1 MDKALWI
8 IKLIPAIIAVI
19 KTVEEMFPLPGAG
32 KDKLKLVHD
41 MLVAVHGNLDDI
53 WPKIEAIVAAV
64 VAFANKVGVF
74 KK

>member
-1 MDKALWI
+1 MDKALMI

-41 MLVAVHGNLDDI
+41 MLTAVHGNLEDI
-53 WPKIEAIVAAV
+53 WPKIESIVAAV
-64 VAFANKVGVF
+64 VAFANRVGVF